1 MKPIPLRLFLLA
13 HPQSESAGLLGQE
26 LMRRFVDPPA
36 SGGLRVPVFVT
47 PDRGDGLP
55 PAWDGLDGIQL
66 DASRHTLVVVLADAR
81 MALRVSLKKDE
92 KATGAKWQQFLDEGA
107 QRAPVGV
114 SPHHVFGVAIAK
126 PRNEQDSA
134 DANVFAL
141 GQARHVLG
149 VPKEPVPRQEGESD
163 EAYSQ
168 RFNAWLMAAADEIAL
183 HISIRAIRLLA
194 EEKVPADVS
203 VEQKAPVRLF
213 LSHAKADLKS
223 DESDVVRNVE
233 DSLKELPIEAWFD
246 ASKIRPGASFE
257 SEISAGLRDCT
268 ILVSF
273 LTDHYAARPWCQ
285 REILDAKKVGAPI
298 LVVDAL
304 QQGESR
310 NFPYLGNLPTM
321 RWRGDDAKAEAKRIV
336 GRAVREALRFMH
348 NRAVVE
354 RSSDGEIVVASA
366 PEALS
371 LAWQV
376 TSDQPARIL
385 YPDPPLAKA
394 ELEVLHQLRPN
405 AVFKTPLSKLAE
417 WQKPA
422 GLNCIAVSTSV
433 SSDKRRLGLTK
444 QHEESLFDELH
455 GYLLLA
461 GLQIGYGGAVSAN
474 FQSATNFTLRL
485 FELVRSYSTL
495 AANAST
501 SPLPPIVNFA
511 PWPLRLMYGNEEA
524 ALFGDSGD
532 PKDKSVA
539 HLVLPDEPPE
549 SEIPKLD
556 EQGQPLFPDGTNV
569 FGLPDTPLRRLAWT
583 RGLTLMRQQ
592 MTRETQA
599 RLVIGGTLS
608 GFRDLYPGVVEEAWF
623 SIIAN
628 LAHTQHAS
636 SVPPVQNSAAHPLYL
651 VGAFGGAARA
661 VIDLLE
667 GRDRP
672 DVRQPDL
679 GKGAPS
685 TAAILEVAKSRGLTV
700 VTAEDSVDPASLNP
714 TNSLVTSDRI
724 ASDILSA
731 GRLGLTA
738 ALSNGLTDAENQ
750 ELFRTP
756 DAARIAELI
765 LTGLARV

>member
-36 SGGLRVPVFVT
+36 SGGLRVPVFFT
-47 PDRGDGLP
+47 PDCGDGLP
-55 PAWDGLDGIQL
+55 PAWDGPDGIQL

-81 MALRVSLKKDE
+81 MALRTSFKPSE
-92 KATGAKWQQFLDEGA
+92 KATGAAWQQFLEDGA

-126 PRNEQDSA
+126 ARNEQESA

-149 VPKEPVPRQEGESD
+149 VTKEPVPRQEGESD

-168 RFNAWLMAAADEIAL
+168 RFNAWLMTAADEIAL

-194 EEKVPADVS
+194 EEKVPEDVS
-203 VEQKAPVRLF
+203 VDQKAPVRLF

-223 DESDVVRNVE
+223 DESDVVRKVE
-233 DSLKELPIEAWFD
+233 DALKELPIEAWFD
-246 ASKIRPGASFE
+246 AAKIRPGASFE
-257 SEISAGLRDCT
+257 SEIAAGLQDCT

-273 LTDHYAARPWCQ
+273 LTDNYASRPWCQ
-285 REILDAKKVGAPI
+285 REILDAKKLGAPI
-298 LVVDAL
+298 LMVDAL
-304 QQGESR
+304 QHGESR

-321 RWRGDDAKAEAKRIV
+321 RWHADDPQSAAKRIV

-354 RSSDGEIVVASA
+354 RSKKKETVVASA
-366 PEALS
+366 PEALT

-376 TSDQPARIL
+376 KSNKQIQFL

-394 ELEVLHQLRPN
+394 ELDVLHQLRPK

-417 WQKPA
+417 WKKPA

-433 SSDKRRLGLTK
+433 SSDKRRFGLTK

-455 GYLLLA
+455 GYLLMA
-461 GLQIGYGGAVSAN
+461 GLQIGYGGALSAN

-495 AANAST
+495 AANAGT
-501 SPLPPIVNFA
+501 SPLRPVVNFA
-511 PWPLRLMYGNEEA
+511 PWPLRMSYGQSEA
-524 ALFGDSGD
+524 ELFSNARTAELKLG
-532 PKDKSVA
+532 A
-539 HLVLPDEPPE
+539 EPPE
-549 SEIPKLD
+549 SEIPRLD
-556 EQGQPLFPDGTNV
+556 EQGQPLFPDGVNV
-569 FGLPDTPLRRLAWT
+569 FSLPDTPLRQLAWT

-608 GFRDLYPGVVEEAWF
+608 GFRGLYPGVVEEAWS
-623 SIIAN
+623 SIMVN
-628 LAHTQHAS
+628 LAHANDVS
-636 SVPPVQNSAAHPLYL
+636 SSTSVQNSTAHPLYL
-651 VGAFGGAARA
+651 AGAFGGAARA

-667 GRDRP
+667 GRDRV
-672 DVRQPDL
+672 DVRQPEL
-679 GKGAPS
+679 GKTAPS
-685 TAAILEVAKSRGLTV
+685 VDSILELAKSRGLTV
-700 VTAEDSVDPASLNP
+700 ITSESSVDAASLNL
-714 TNSLVTSDRI
+714 TTSLVTPDRI
-724 ASDILSA
+724 ATNILSA
-731 GRLGLTA
+731 GRLGLTT

-756 DAARIAELI
+756 DPPRIAELI
-765 LTGLARV
+765 LTGLSKVRPAL